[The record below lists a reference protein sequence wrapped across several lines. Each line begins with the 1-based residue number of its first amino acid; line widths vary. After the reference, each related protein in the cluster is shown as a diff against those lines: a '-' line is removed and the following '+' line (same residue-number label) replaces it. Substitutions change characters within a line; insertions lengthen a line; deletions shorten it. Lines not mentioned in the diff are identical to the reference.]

1 MFTYRKTDNESAR
14 LVDAYLRDIRDSEPL
29 SRKEEAELA
38 RRARNGDELARQK
51 LITAN
56 LRFVVSVARD
66 YSGRGL
72 SMSELICEGNV
83 GLIEAVSRFDE
94 TRGLKLITYAVWW
107 IRQAILK
114 ALAENGRAV
123 RPPMSRVGDR
133 RKVEKETAILVHELE
148 REPTLTELAASAEL
162 SMVRVHNVLA
172 AEQRDVALDAPVF
185 ADSEESLSARF
196 ISSEKG
202 ADETVE
208 HAEFVHV
215 LRECLVM
222 LEEREQRVL
231 LAYFG
236 LDGQE
241 PMTLEEIGDTLGIT
255 RERVRQLRN
264 RALAKLRQRYGETL
278 MEFSLN

>member
-1 MFTYRKTDNESAR
+1 M
-14 LVDAYLRDIRDSEPL
+14 
-29 SRKEEAELA
+29 
-38 RRARNGDELARQK
+38 
-51 LITAN
+51 
-56 LRFVVSVARD
+56 
-66 YSGRGL
+66 
-72 SMSELICEGNV
+72 
-83 GLIEAVSRFDE
+83 
-94 TRGLKLITYAVWW
+94 
-107 IRQAILK
+107 
-114 ALAENGRAV
+114 
-123 RPPMSRVGDR
+123 
-133 RKVEKETAILVHELE
+133 
-148 REPTLTELAASAEL
+148 
-162 SMVRVHNVLA
+162 
-172 AEQRDVALDAPVF
+172 
-185 ADSEESLSARF
+185 SARF